1 MGNDESMSGED
12 SPTVIALRAAVNEA
26 LASFSDDTAIFCAE
40 RLYAETGAGEELRML
55 CTCYMRTGQDA
66 RAYRLLKL
74 PNDPEITS
82 HPQTVFLFAKI
93 CYKLNRYDEAE
104 AVLTGAP
111 RSLERTEFDTGRRT
125 VANGSYGL
133 ELLGEIC
140 RRTGR
145 TKRARDYF
153 TQAIQLNPAL
163 WSAFKAL
170 CDLGGGASLD
180 MQSALP
186 SIQTVVAQKQAD
198 QTPDHYR
205 GSPAGGALLFTPG
218 TPLSA
223 MASPAYNPPMDSKV
237 PPPVMPRNAC
247 SKAGMGPPEPIRA
260 NSTRAAR
267 TPGPGGGLFYEPR
280 QTRSR
285 TAQGSDWLRTLARTY
300 ALMSEYQLTQACEEI
315 ENLEPCHASSPL
327 TLAMLG
333 RAQFE
338 MTLYKQA
345 EKSFKAALQLD
356 PLCPEA
362 IDVYSTTLWHLK
374 KDLELSQLSQDVIQ
388 DNRKCPQAWCALGNC
403 FSLQQ
408 DHDTAIKF
416 FDRAVQLDQHYS
428 MAYTLCGHE
437 QAANEEHERAMS
449 YYRNALRQDER
460 NYKAWFGLGTVYQR
474 QEKHEAAE
482 LHFQQAIGIHS
493 TASVLHCWLGIVR
506 DEAHSYVQALQPKEA
521 ELYLQLGKAY
531 KKLGQHHNARLQL
544 MLAWDLDPKSSNRIK
559 SEIEHLDN
567 PVLDL
572 DCP

>member
-1 MGNDESMSGED
+1 
-12 SPTVIALRAAVNEA
+12 
-26 LASFSDDTAIFCAE
+26 
-40 RLYAETGAGEELRML
+40 
-55 CTCYMRTGQDA
+55 
-66 RAYRLLKL
+66 
-74 PNDPEITS
+74 
-82 HPQTVFLFAKI
+82 
-93 CYKLNRYDEAE
+93 
-104 AVLTGAP
+104 
-111 RSLERTEFDTGRRT
+111 
-125 VANGSYGL
+125 
-133 ELLGEIC
+133 
-140 RRTGR
+140 
-145 TKRARDYF
+145 
-153 TQAIQLNPAL
+153 
-163 WSAFKAL
+163 
-170 CDLGGGASLD
+170 
-180 MQSALP
+180 
-186 SIQTVVAQKQAD
+186 
-198 QTPDHYR
+198 
-205 GSPAGGALLFTPG
+205 
-218 TPLSA
+218 
-223 MASPAYNPPMDSKV
+223 MDSKV
-237 PPPVMPRNAC
+237 PPPVMPRNAR
-247 SKAGMGPPEPIRA
+247 SKAGMGPPEPVRA

-315 ENLEPCHASSPL
+315 ENLEPCHASSPW

-482 LHFQQAIGIHS
+482 LHFQQAIEIHS
-493 TASVLHCWLGIVR
+493 TSSVLHCWLGIVR
-506 DEAHSYVQALQPKEA
+506 DEAHSYAQALQSLETAIQLNPKNPIARFKRAKVLMQMDHAEEAVEELLSLQALEPKEA